1 MFSSSWTIDVSKT
14 VADEWLRDGQHEHA
28 SVASFARFSLDLL
41 RFGAPPHL
49 LLASQVAGADEVRH
63 AQVSFGL
70 AARFGQNV
78 DGVQVGSFPI
88 ERVDLTPTLTAMTNR
103 TFEEGCNGESAA
115 VVRIAYT
122 LRFVHEASPVRAV
135 LQQLL
140 AEEARHAALAWSTVR
155 WALGQGA
162 ELSPPLPAQ
171 PSQLA
176 RKTQGNHVFS
186 SALTWGGRLAPDVMS
201 EIDELVAD
209 VWIKLWQQALI
220 QSPTAALPDVPV
232 PAGILGEALAEAM
245 TLVRG
250 EMASAELGI

>member
-63 AQVSFGL
+63 AQDSFGL
-70 AARFGQNV
+70 AARFGEKA
-78 DGVQVGSFPI
+78 DGVHVGYFPI

-186 SALTWGGRLAPDVMS
+186 SALTWGGRLAPDIVS

-209 VWIKLWQQALI
+209 VWIKPWQQMLL
-220 QSPTAALPDVPV
+220 QSPAADLPDVPV
-232 PAGILGEALAEAM
+232 AAGILGEALVEAVG
-245 TLVRG
+245 LVRG
-250 EMASAELGI
+250 EMTSAKLVI